1 MPPPALLLALAIAV
15 EVVATVALRSSDGFS
30 RLVPSLLVVAG
41 YVLAFYLLALVL
53 RSIPVSVAYA
63 VWSGIGTAAVA
74 VIGMTVLSEPAGALK
89 IASLVLIVVG
99 VVGLNVAG
107 GAR

>member
-1 MPPPALLLALAIAV
+1 V
-15 EVVATVALRSSDGFS
+15 LRSSDGFS
-30 RLVPSLLVVAG
+30 RLVPSLLVVVG

-74 VIGMTVLSEPAGALK
+74 VIGMTVLGEAAGALK
-89 IASLVLIVVG
+89 IASLVLITVG
-99 VVGLNVAG
+99 VVGLNLAE
-107 GAR
+107 GAQ

>member
-1 MPPPALLLALAIAV
+1 M
-15 EVVATVALRSSDGFS
+15 LRSSDGFS
-30 RLVPSLLVVAG
+30 RLVPSLLVVVG

-74 VIGMTVLSEPAGALK
+74 VIGMTVLGEAAGALK
-89 IASLVLIVVG
+89 IASLVLITVG
-99 VVGLNVAG
+99 VVGLKLAE
-107 GAR
+107 GAQ